1 LFKFISGCQSTWTR
15 QLELIAEKGKVE
27 MTHTADTL
35 ERQLTRGALFGG
47 DLESI
52 LKIVSSTLTRIKD
65 ETANDAQ
72 ASDDRDDQVTK
83 TFSQFKK
90 MLITRKV
97 LFRKNE

>member
-1 LFKFISGCQSTWTR
+1 M
-15 QLELIAEKGKVE
+15 E

-72 ASDDRDDQVTK
+72 ASDDRDDQVTMTHK
-83 TFSQFKK
+83 NIFQFKK